1 MTKAWVKVMESPVSW
16 AMAIVLVAAAAVH
29 IGEEAVAG
37 FRRFLN
43 TEWFAGNENCPVT
56 RRKGLLM
63 DKIGLFVVLTGLA
76 IAGALVDARLILVA
90 VGFVAADLVQHAG
103 FSIAKRGYTPGV
115 ATSALYLVYVVY
127 LFSHAELRY
136 LLNDPLAWV
145 ALAVGAGGIALN
157 YWLAWTKVRRG
168 DCRLAIA

>member
-1 MTKAWVKVMESPVSW
+1 MESQVTW
-16 AMAIVLVAAAAVH
+16 AMAILLVVAAAVH

-56 RRKGLLM
+56 RRKGLLA
-63 DKIGLFVVLTGLA
+63 DKIGLFVVLTGFA

-90 VGFVAADLVQHAG
+90 VGFIAADMMQHAG

-115 ATSALYLVYVVY
+115 ATSALYLAYVVY
-127 LFSHAELRY
+127 FFSHAELRH
-136 LLNDPLAWV
+136 LLSEPWSWL

-157 YWLAWTKVRRG
+157 YWLAWSKVQRG
-168 DCRLAIA
+168 DCAAAIA